1 MIFSKE
7 CHIIPCLDP
16 PIESHTNEDTRYA
29 AEETEG
35 EGRGKINWTNIIVV
49 EISDRLK
56 TLTESGLV
64 SLSQIT
70 ILSLLL
76 FLMIFSLLRSLAPV
90 TVPVSEVDLSDR
102 C

>member
-1 MIFSKE
+1 MTFSKE
-7 CHIIPCLDP
+7 CHFIPSLDSP
-16 PIESHTNEDTRYA
+16 KESHTNEDTHYT
-29 AEETEG
+29 AEETKC

-49 EISDRLK
+49 EISDGLK

-64 SLSQIT
+64 DLSQLT

-76 FLMIFSLLRSLAPV
+76 FLMILSFLRCVAPV
-90 TVPVSEVDLSDR
+90 SVTISDVDRSSR